1 MCDCLNTC
9 LTLLR
14 RHNADIFAESNCSD
28 LIELLLTISKT
39 FSSHF
44 FLFLTRLFFD
54 AKFVNSLSKNFSH
67 ADAGNIFVQ
76 VFFNY
81 HVDIIIMNS
90 NTNLFTNVL
99 GYSCPLHNQ

>member
-1 MCDCLNTC
+1 
-9 LTLLR
+9 
-14 RHNADIFAESNCSD
+14 
-28 LIELLLTISKT
+28 
-39 FSSHF
+39 
-44 FLFLTRLFFD
+44 
-54 AKFVNSLSKNFSH
+54 VNSLSKNFSH